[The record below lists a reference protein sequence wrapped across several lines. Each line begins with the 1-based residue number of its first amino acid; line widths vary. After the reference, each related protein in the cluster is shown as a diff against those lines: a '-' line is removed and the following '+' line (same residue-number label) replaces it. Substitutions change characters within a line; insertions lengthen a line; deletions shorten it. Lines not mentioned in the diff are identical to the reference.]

1 MIMKRDTMRIKTKP
15 SYRQVREAGPGRP
28 GSVSP
33 KTRYALRAEHDFRA
47 EGLHPAVVTGS
58 AFIARLHETNRE
70 ELIRLIK
77 AGLPIASFK
86 RLRSD
91 LDIPFTALARVANIA
106 LRTLARRK
114 KEGKFS
120 ANESERVLRFAL
132 LFEKAVDVLGSAE
145 TARQW
150 LKTPK
155 KALGGKLPL
164 DYADTEPGAREVEE
178 LLGRIE
184 YGIFS

>member
-1 MIMKRDTMRIKTKP
+1 MRIRTKP
-15 SYRQVREAGPGRP
+15 FYRQVREAGPGRP
-28 GSVSP
+28 GSVRH
-33 KTRYALRAEHDFRA
+33 KTQYALRAEHDFHA
-47 EGLHPAVVTGS
+47 EAPHPAVVAGS
-58 AFIARLHETNRE
+58 AFIARLRETNRE

-77 AGLPIASFK
+77 GGLPIASFN

-132 LFEKAVDVLGSAE
+132 LFEKAVDVLGNAE

-150 LKTPK
+150 MKTPK

-184 YGIFS
+184 HGIFS